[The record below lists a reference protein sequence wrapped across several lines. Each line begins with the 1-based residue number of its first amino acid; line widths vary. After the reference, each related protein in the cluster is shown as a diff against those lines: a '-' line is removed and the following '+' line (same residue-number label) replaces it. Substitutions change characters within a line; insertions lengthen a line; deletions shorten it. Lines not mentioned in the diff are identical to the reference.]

1 MVNHHNPL
9 KTIATTKISK
19 RERTAYFSLMT
30 RVALITGIT
39 GQDGSYL
46 AELLLEKGYVVYGII
61 RRHSSIHTERLDHI
75 FYKLKLI
82 YGDVTDQTSLF
93 NAFHNIIS
101 KEGEEHIERLEVYNL
116 AAQSHVKVSFEV
128 PEYTAQ
134 TDALGVLR
142 MLEVIHQLK
151 YSVREKVRF
160 YQASTSELFG
170 DVVET
175 PQTEDTPF
183 NPQSPYAIAKLYGF
197 YTVRNYRDSYGLFA
211 CNGILFNHTSPR
223 RGETFVERKISI
235 GVGELMT
242 GKSSN
247 VLRLGNLDACRDIG
261 HAKDYVEGMWRM
273 LQQDRP
279 RDYVLATGETMTVRE
294 MVDLAFE
301 HYGRTIRWEGTG
313 VEEKGY
319 LGDRL
324 VVYVDPRYYRPSE
337 VKFLQGHAAKARRE
351 IGWKP
356 KMNMRESLLDVFEND
371 KKELVP
377 SYV

>member
-1 MVNHHNPL
+1 
-9 KTIATTKISK
+9 
-19 RERTAYFSLMT
+19 MT

-46 AELLLEKGYVVYGII
+46 AEFLLKKGYVVYGII
-61 RRHSSIHTERLDHI
+61 RRHSSIHTERLNHI
-75 FYKLKLI
+75 FNRLNLI

-93 NAFHNIIS
+93 NAFHTVLS
-101 KEGEEHIERLEVYNL
+101 REGEERIERLEVYNL
-116 AAQSHVKVSFEV
+116 AAQSHVKVSFDV

-142 MLEVIHQLK
+142 LLEVIQQLGDN
-151 YSVREKVRF
+151 VRDKVRF

-170 DVVET
+170 DVVEI

-197 YTVRNYRDSYGLFA
+197 HTVCNYRSSYGLYA

-235 GVGELMT
+235 GVGKLMT
-242 GKSSN
+242 GKSDK

-261 HAKDYVEGMWRM
+261 HARDYVEGMWLM
-273 LQQDRP
+273 LQQDSP

-294 MVDLAFE
+294 MVSLAFE
-301 HYGRTIRWEGTG
+301 HYGSKVRWEGSG

-319 LGDRL
+319 CDDIL
-324 VVYVDPRYYRPSE
+324 VVAVDPKYYRPSE
-337 VKFLQGHAAKARRE
+337 VRFLQGNATKARVE
-351 IGWKP
+351 LGWMP
-356 KMNMRESLLDVFEND
+356 RMSMRDTLFDVFKHD
-371 KKELVP
+371 GDQLSP

>member
-1 MVNHHNPL
+1 
-9 KTIATTKISK
+9 
-19 RERTAYFSLMT
+19 MT

-46 AELLLEKGYVVYGII
+46 AELLLEKGYIVYGII
-61 RRHSSIHTERLDHI
+61 RRHSSIYTERLDHI
-75 FYKLKLI
+75 FHRLKLI

-101 KEGEEHIERLEVYNL
+101 KEGEENIERLEVYNL

-142 MLEVIHQLK
+142 ILEVICQLK
-151 YSVREKVRF
+151 FSVREKVRF

-170 DVVET
+170 DVVEI
-175 PQTEDTPF
+175 PQTEETPF

-197 YTVRNYRDSYGLFA
+197 YTVRNYRDSYGVYA

-247 VLRLGNLDACRDIG
+247 AMRLGNIDACRDIG

-301 HYGRTIRWEGTG
+301 HYGSTIRWEGTG

-337 VKFLQGHAAKARRE
+337 VRFLQGDASKAMRE
-351 IGWKP
+351 IGWEP

>member
-1 MVNHHNPL
+1 MVNHHNSL
-9 KTIATTKISK
+9 KTILLLLISIQV
-19 RERTAYFSLMT
+19 TFFSLMA
-30 RVALITGIT
+30 RVAIITGIT

-75 FYKLKLI
+75 FYNLKLI

-93 NAFHNIIS
+93 NAFHNVIS
-101 KEGEEHIERLEVYNL
+101 KEGEENIERLEVYNL

-134 TDALGVLR
+134 TDAIGVLR
-142 MLEVIHQLK
+142 MLEVIRQLNS
-151 YSVREKVRF
+151 SVREKVRF

-170 DVVET
+170 DVAET
-175 PQTEDTPF
+175 PQTEETPF

-197 YTVRNYRDSYGLFA
+197 HTVCNYRDSYGLYA

-242 GKSSN
+242 GKTN
-247 VLRLGNLDACRDIG
+247 NALRLGNLDACRDIG

-273 LQQDRP
+273 LQQDSP
-279 RDYVLATGETMTVRE
+279 CDYVLATGDTMTVRD
-294 MVDLAFE
+294 MVNLAFE
-301 HYGRTIRWEGTG
+301 HHGSKIRWEGSG

-319 LGDRL
+319 IEDRL

-337 VKFLQGHAAKARRE
+337 VNFLQGNASKARRE

-356 KMNMRESLLDVFEND
+356 KMNMRESLLDVFESD
-371 KKELVP
+371 KKELEP

>member
-1 MVNHHNPL
+1 
-9 KTIATTKISK
+9 
-19 RERTAYFSLMT
+19 MT

-93 NAFHNIIS
+93 NAFHNIIG

-142 MLEVIHQLK
+142 ILEVICQLK
-151 YSVREKVRF
+151 FSVREKVRF

-170 DVVET
+170 NVAEI
-175 PQTEDTPF
+175 PQTEETPF

-197 YTVRNYRDSYGLFA
+197 YTVRNYRDSYGVYA
-211 CNGILFNHTSPR
+211 CNGILFSHTSPR

-247 VLRLGNLDACRDIG
+247 ALRLGNIDACRDIG

-273 LQQDRP
+273 LQADKP
-279 RDYVLATGETMTVRE
+279 DDYVLASNEMHSVRE
-294 MVDLAFE
+294 FIEKAFALKNMNIKWKGKGIDEIGYDEKTGKELIFISEKYFRPTEVDELLGDCSKANNILNWKPSYSFE
-301 HYGRTIRWEGTG
+301 KL
-313 VEEKGY
+313 VEEMVHY
-319 LGDRL
+319 DC
-324 VVYVDPRYYRPSE
+324 DIS
-337 VKFLQGHAAKARRE
+337 
-351 IGWKP
+351 
-356 KMNMRESLLDVFEND
+356 
-371 KKELVP
+371 
-377 SYV
+377 

>member
-1 MVNHHNPL
+1 
-9 KTIATTKISK
+9 
-19 RERTAYFSLMT
+19 MT

-46 AELLLEKGYVVYGII
+46 AELLLEKGYAVYGII
-61 RRHSSIHTERLDHI
+61 RRHSSIHTERIDHI
-75 FYKLKLI
+75 FHKLNLI

-93 NAFHNIIS
+93 NAFHNIIN
-101 KEGEEHIERLEVYNL
+101 KEGECNIERLEVYNL

-142 MLEVIHQLK
+142 LLEVIQQLK
-151 YSVREKVRF
+151 HSVKENVRF

-170 DVVET
+170 DVLEI

-197 YTVRNYRDSYGLFA
+197 HTVRNYRNSYGLYA

-247 VLRLGNLDACRDIG
+247 ALRLGNLDAWRDIG

-273 LQQDRP
+273 LQQDKP
-279 RDYVLATGETMTVRE
+279 CDYVLATGESMTVRD

-301 HYGRTIRWEGTG
+301 HYGRKIRWEGSG
-313 VEEKGY
+313 VNEKGY
-319 LGDRL
+319 IGDRL
-324 VVYVDPRYYRPSE
+324 MVYVDSKYYRPSE
-337 VKFLQGHAAKARRE
+337 VRFLQGDAARAKDE
-351 IGWKP
+351 IGWEP
-356 KMNMRESLLDVFEND
+356 KMNMRETLLDVFESD
-371 KKELVP
+371 KKELEP